1 MADTHFVWYDS
12 KGRKHIAPITPFLVP
27 DGVTLGPPHSWLR
40 DRNEFAASAAI
51 YGQIPFSWLH
61 KSRHHQFLLR
71 LRHARNLRARCL

>member
-40 DRNEFAASAAI
+40 DRNENRSAVPLETAD
-51 YGQIPFSWLH
+51 Q
-61 KSRHHQFLLR
+61 
-71 LRHARNLRARCL
+71 ARRPEMAQPQTE

>member
-40 DRNEFAASAAI
+40 DRNENRSAVPLETFADAVGHEPSCAVGAE
-51 YGQIPFSWLH
+51 
-61 KSRHHQFLLR
+61 
-71 LRHARNLRARCL
+71 A